1 MLSFPFE
8 KTLGCVYSS
17 PVETQTG
24 KRIFDRILKKAF
36 FLLINAVIREMSLI
50 NVKDK
55 VPHTV

>member
-8 KTLGCVYSS
+8 KNFQCVFLR
-17 PVETQTG
+17 QL
-24 KRIFDRILKKAF
+24 KRNPANVFLQNPKKAF
-36 FLLINAVIREMSLI
+36 LLRKNAIIREMSLI